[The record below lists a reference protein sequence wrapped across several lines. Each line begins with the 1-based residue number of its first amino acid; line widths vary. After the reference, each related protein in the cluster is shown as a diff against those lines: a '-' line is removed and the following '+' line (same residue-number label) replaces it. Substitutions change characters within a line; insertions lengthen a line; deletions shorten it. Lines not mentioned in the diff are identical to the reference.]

1 MGNSLQEFKARHNH
15 SDLGFNDTCFIFAVN
30 TSGNASQEMEY
41 VKARLGRCANIKQ
54 VEGSW
59 DGKREISYAV
69 FPGKDEWLYYKATFD
84 AVVQLAKLHDQESI
98 LVIDPRTEKG
108 RTARMH
114 WMRDNIVQSLT
125 GHFVAVP
132 PAEAMKEQGWTR
144 DGNNFYVIK

>member
-69 FPGKDEWLYYKATFD
+69 FPKADEWLYYKATSD
-84 AVVQLAKLHDQESI
+84 AVFQLAKLHDQESVLI
-98 LVIDPRTEKG
+98 LEPRSEFG
-108 RTARMH
+108 RSASLH
-114 WMRDNIVQSLT
+114 WMRTHTVQPLT

-132 PAEAMKEQGWTR
+132 PAEAMREQGWTR
-144 DGNNFYVIK
+144 DGNNFYIIK